1 MKLLPA
7 ARMLTCTRE
16 GRVCEG
22 DNRDP
27 NPIPSHAPGAQV
39 QPPSVEAL
47 GAWRGPMVAR
57 AVKVC
62 VCVCVFVC
70 GCGCGCGCVCVCVRV
85 CVSQHFTVVR
95 GVLHKVLGL
104 LHRVLGV
111 LNRILGVL
119 HRVHFAQGLF
129 RTNLQK
135 CASEVLRMPTLEA
148 LLWDLDL
155 GALPHEA

>member
-85 CVSQHFTVVR
+85 CVCVCVCVC
-95 GVLHKVLGL
+95 GCVCVCVCLWVCVCVCGECC
-104 LHRVLGV
+104 VCG
-111 LNRILGVL
+111 
-119 HRVHFAQGLF
+119 
-129 RTNLQK
+129 RTNMHPK
-135 CASEVLRMPTLEA
+135 GVA
-148 LLWDLDL
+148 
-155 GALPHEA
+155 